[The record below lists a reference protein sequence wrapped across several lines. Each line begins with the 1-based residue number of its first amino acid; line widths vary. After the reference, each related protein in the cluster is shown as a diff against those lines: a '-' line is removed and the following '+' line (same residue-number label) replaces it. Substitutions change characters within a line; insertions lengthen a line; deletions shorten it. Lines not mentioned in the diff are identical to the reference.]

1 MVWGSSYLITTE
13 FLPGCDPLA
22 VSVLRAL
29 PAAILLML
37 VVRRLPQGVWWSR
50 VFILGFLNFTLF
62 WWLLF
67 IAAYRLPG
75 GVAATVGALQPLIV
89 VFLSRLLLST
99 PLRAAPII
107 GAIGGV
113 IGVALLVLG
122 DRLTL
127 DPWGLAAGFGAAVSM
142 AAGTVLSRRWQPPV
156 SALTITAW
164 QLGAGGLLLLPIAL
178 AFAESWPPL
187 TLPSLGG
194 LAYLSLL
201 GAAVTYGLWF
211 RGLGR
216 LGPTAIAPLGFLSPL
231 SAVVLGWMILG
242 QSLQALQMAG
252 FALVLLSVWY
262 AQRKPKTA

>member
-13 FLPGCDPLA
+13 LLPGCDPLA

-29 PAAILLML
+29 PAALVLMA
-37 VVRRLPQGVWWSR
+37 VVRRLPQGLWWHR

-75 GVAATVGALQPLIV
+75 GVAATVGALQPLMVI
-89 VFLSRLLLST
+89 FLSRLLLNTS
-99 PLRAAPII
+99 LRLTPII

-122 DRLTL
+122 NSFAL
-127 DPWGLAAGFGAAVSM
+127 DPWGLLAGLGASASM

-164 QLGAGGLLLLPIAL
+164 QLGAGGMLLLPIAL
-178 AFAESWPPL
+178 IFATSWPPL
-187 TLPSLGG
+187 SLPSIGG

-216 LGPTAIAPLGFLSPL
+216 LGPTAVAPLGFLSPL
-231 SAVVLGWMILG
+231 TAVILGWAVLG
-242 QSLQALQMAG
+242 QSLQPSQIAG
-252 FALVLLSVWY
+252 FALVLVSVWL
-262 AQRKPKTA
+262 ASRPVRA